1 MLTRMLDA
9 FEPMLQSAGDVNR
22 LLESFF
28 DDAPTQRRY
37 GTRYPGI
44 NAWEDT
50 DSAWIEA
57 ELPGLTMND
66 IELTVQD
73 NQLTLSGQRKLQAPQ
88 NATWYRRER
97 SEGSF
102 TRTFT
107 LPWEIDANKVEA
119 KLKDGVLT
127 VHLPKAEAAKP
138 RKVKVM
144 GV

>member
-1 MLTRMLDA
+1 MLNGFD
-9 FEPMLQSAGDVNR
+9 PMLRTAGDVNR

-28 DDAPTQRRY
+28 DDAPAQRSY
-37 GTRYPGI
+37 GARYPGI
-44 NAWEDT
+44 NAWEDQ

-73 NQLTLSGQRKLQAPQ
+73 NQLTLSGQRKLAAPE

-97 SEGSF
+97 SEGAF
-102 TRTFT
+102 TRSFT
-107 LPWEIDANKVEA
+107 LPWEIDAKVEA

-138 RKVKVM
+138 RKVKVQ
-144 GV
+144 GA

>member
-1 MLTRMLDA
+1 MLDA